1 MTIITEGTDLTI
13 EDGIAVITLDYPPV
27 NAMSP
32 DLMDGLYDALMA
44 ALDDPA
50 VKAIVLACAG
60 RTFIAGAD
68 IKSMGSGK
76 APKVDFFE
84 LQDAVENSPKPT
96 IAAMHGTPLGGGL
109 ETAMTLHYRICT
121 PKTRMGLPEVHLG
134 LLPGGGG
141 TQRLPRIVGAEA
153 ALDFL
158 LTGRQIPAT
167 DALAVGLVDAVSTS
181 EDSLRADAIAFVRQ
195 VLADGRKPVRIRDR
209 EDKHLADQ
217 ADAGLFDRLRQQWA
231 ANLKGMDA
239 PQAIFRCVEASVK
252 GPWDAGIKVERAEF
266 WPLMNGAQSAAL
278 RHVFLAERAAA
289 KIPGLSPEVKP
300 RSIGKVAVIGGGTM
314 GSGISAAFID
324 AGFPVTM
331 VETSQEALD
340 RGAARVREV
349 FASRAQRGKLSAEE
363 AQARGA
369 LLSPTLD
376 YAAIAD
382 ADLVVEAVFESMAV
396 KKEVFAKL
404 SAVARPDAILAT
416 NTSFLDVNEIA
427 TAATN
432 PERVLGLH
440 FFSPANVMRLLEIVR
455 AAKTSDE
462 VLVTALDLAKKLKK
476 VGVVSGVCHGFIGNR
491 ILRARAAQAD
501 ALLGE
506 GVSPYDIDAALVE
519 FGFPMGHFQML
530 DLAGL
535 DIGEPDPA
543 RAALLKAGRKG
554 QKSGAGFY
562 DYAADRKGKPDQ
574 AALDLVGEAFGTK
587 LGSKTVPQDELLA
600 RLLYPM
606 TNEGAKI
613 LDEGIALRA
622 SDIDMVYVTGYGW
635 PAHKGGPMFY
645 ADLVGLPTVAA
656 ALKGMPGVT
665 ISPLLEK
672 LAAEDGKFNG

>member
-1 MTIITEGTDLTI
+1 MTAINHGTDLAI
-13 EDGIAVITLDYPPV
+13 EDGIAVITLDFPPV
-27 NAMSP
+27 NAMSA
-32 DLMDGLYDALMA
+32 DMMDGLYDALMA
-44 ALDDPA
+44 ALDEPA

-76 APKVDFFE
+76 QSKIDFFA

-96 IAAMHGTPLGGGL
+96 IAALHGTPLGGGL

-121 PKTRMGLPEVHLG
+121 PKTRMGMPEVHLG

-167 DALAVGLVDAVSTS
+167 DALAVGLVDAISTS
-181 EDSLRADAIAFVRQ
+181 EESLRADAIAFVRQ
-195 VLADGRKPVRIRDR
+195 VLAEGRKPVRIRDR

-217 ADAGLFDRLRQQWA
+217 ADAGLFDRLRQKWA
-231 ANLKGMDA
+231 ANLKGLDA

-252 GPWDAGIKVERAEF
+252 GPWEEGIKVERAEF
-266 WPLMNGAQSAAL
+266 WPLMNGDQSAAL
-278 RHVFLAERAAA
+278 RYIFLAERTAA
-289 KIPGLSPEVKP
+289 KIPGLPADVKP
-300 RSIGKVAVIGGGTM
+300 RAIGKVAVIGGGTM

-340 RGAARVREV
+340 RGSAKVRDV
-349 FASRAQRGKLSAEE
+349 FVSRAQRGKLTAEE
-363 AQARGA
+363 AEARSA

-376 YAAIAD
+376 YGAIAD
-382 ADLVVEAVFESMAV
+382 ADLVVEAVFESMEV
-396 KKEVFAKL
+396 KQQVFAKL
-404 SAVARPDAILAT
+404 SGVARPDAILAT

-427 TAATN
+427 SAATN

-491 ILRARAAQAD
+491 ILRARAEQAD
-501 ALLGE
+501 ALLKE
-506 GVSPYDIDAALVE
+506 GVSPYDIDAALVD

-535 DIGEPDPA
+535 DIGDPDAP

-562 DYAADRKGKPDQ
+562 NYAADRKGARDE
-574 AALDLVGEAFGTK
+574 AALELVGEA
-587 LGSKTVPQDELLA
+587 LGSKLGTTTMPQEDLLA

-606 TNEGAKI
+606 INEGAKI
-613 LDEGIALRA
+613 LEEGIALRA
-622 SDIDMVYVTGYGW
+622 
-635 PAHKGGPMFY
+635 
-645 ADLVGLPTVAA
+645 
-656 ALKGMPGVT
+656 
-665 ISPLLEK
+665 
-672 LAAEDGKFNG
+672 